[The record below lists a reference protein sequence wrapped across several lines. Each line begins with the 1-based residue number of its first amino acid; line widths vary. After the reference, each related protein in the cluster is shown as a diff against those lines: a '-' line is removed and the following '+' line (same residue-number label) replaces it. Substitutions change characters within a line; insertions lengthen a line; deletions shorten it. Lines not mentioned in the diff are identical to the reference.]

1 MDAMLYKVN
10 IHAPCLDPQPAL
22 SLSLHFLSPLASSP
36 PDDHDPPTMFKT
48 ILFTM
53 AMAGAIVEVAN
64 AETVSSSTGVVY
76 NCPTIEM
83 FEVAYAQSCESAS
96 SLSSGSISGHMLIP

>member
-1 MDAMLYKVN
+1 MYKDG
-10 IHAPCLDPQPAL
+10 IHADCLDPQPTL
-22 SLSLHFLSPLASSP
+22 SLSLHFSSTLASP
-36 PDDHDPPTMFKT
+36 PSDDHDPPTMFKT

-76 NCPTIEM
+76 NCPTTETI
-83 FEVAYAQSCESAS
+83 EVAYAQSCESAS